1 MVRQVNPSAG
11 AENLITRATKRIRLQ
26 SPPTCPVHAV
36 PMFVGSSQRAFR
48 YCYCPVPGC
57 RESAKQARLRE
68 HEGVLLAADGRL
80 VRPLDQ
86 QQPLEPLPDSLLR
99 DRGEIAGG

>member
-11 AENLITRATKRIRLQ
+11 NSIERTRRFRLQ

-36 PMFVGSSQRAFR
+36 PMFIGSSQREFR

-57 RESAKQARLRE
+57 KESAKQARLYE
-68 HEGVLLAADGRL
+68 VDGMLTAGDGRP
-80 VRPLDQ
+80 VRFLDQ
-86 QQPLEPLPDSLLR
+86 QQPLGSLPGDLGNGS
-99 DRGEIAGG
+99 AGG